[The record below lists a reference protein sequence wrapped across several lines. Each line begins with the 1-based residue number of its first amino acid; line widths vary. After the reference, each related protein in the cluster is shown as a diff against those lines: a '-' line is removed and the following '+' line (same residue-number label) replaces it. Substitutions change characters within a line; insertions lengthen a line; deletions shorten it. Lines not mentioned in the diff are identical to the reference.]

1 MGTIKVNH
9 HFHKHLKYRN
19 ILIFMGASL
28 LSLSGMAN
36 AAELCITAID
46 SSYAQYGQNGN
57 FQVQVGKRKY
67 TPPRQG
73 LLRVTDIQPNRKTA
87 VVILQDGRKI
97 QSFYIQMTA
106 KEKACLV
113 KSPMYPTWMLWE
125 QGGNC
130 RC

>member
-1 MGTIKVNH
+1 
-9 HFHKHLKYRN
+9 
-19 ILIFMGASL
+19 MGASL

-36 AAELCITAID
+36 AAEL
-46 SSYAQYGQNGN
+46 
-57 FQVQVGKRKY
+57 
-67 TPPRQG
+67 PRQG

-87 VVILQDGRKI
+87 VVILQDDRKI

-113 KSPMYPTWMLWE
+113 KSPMYPTWMLRE